1 MAVPE
6 DLGKFAS
13 FTDIIARL
21 RAPDGCPWDREQTH
35 QSLRVNLLSEAYEVL
50 EALDGGDNA
59 ELCEELGDLLLQI
72 VLHAQIAR
80 DEGAFDISDVI
91 RGIATKIIGRHPHV
105 FGDAEANSSKEVM
118 VNWEALK
125 KKEKPHRE
133 SMLEGVPKA
142 MPALA
147 YAYEIQ
153 RRVARV
159 GFDWEDVDGVVD
171 KLAEE
176 VREIREARNG
186 EELAD
191 EYGDLLFT
199 LANIIRRD
207 GIDPETAL
215 REANEKFYTRFAYME
230 KLCRE
235 RGKDI
240 GKMSFR
246 EQNALWEEAKKGTS
260 GKE

>member
-1 MAVPE
+1 MPIPE
-6 DLGKFAS
+6 DLGKFES
-13 FTDIIARL
+13 LVSIIARL

-35 QSLRVNLLSEAYEVL
+35 TTLRVNLLSEAYEVL
-50 EALDGGDNA
+50 EALDAGDDD

-80 DEGAFDISDVI
+80 DEGEFEIADVI
-91 RGIATKIIGRHPHV
+91 RGICTKIIGRHPHI
-105 FGDAEANSSKEVM
+105 FGDTEVNSSREVM

-125 KKEKPHRE
+125 KIEKPERA

-142 MPALA
+142 MPSLD

-159 GFDWEDVDGVVD
+159 GFDWEDMDGVIE

-176 VREIREARNG
+176 VREIREANDKD
-186 EELAD
+186 ELAD

-215 REANEKFYTRFAYME
+215 REANRKFYKRFAYME
-230 KLCRE
+230 ELCRQ
-235 RGKDI
+235 RGYTFGELTFK
-240 GKMSFR
+240 
-246 EQNALWEEAKKGTS
+246 EQNDLWNEAKDGVDAK
-260 GKE
+260 